1 MQIVVRSV
9 KGEKGV
15 KTEDDGI
22 QKVGFLSPSPV
33 CRWPGWVSKYCIEIL
48 EYKEEKWCD
57 SPVGTQCP
65 EYYFLTFLL
74 EYFCE
79 LLLSNWCC
87 YSYWKAQTTRHVRC
101 GLMGWAAVYTE
112 KQCGVG
118 GEEGEDNKTLWS
130 NFLQQ
135 SHHQF
140 CNSTPHWCVVSIR
153 VRAFI
158 WSLHLCSLM
167 HWHLKRRRFK
177 KRKQRTHKQHKT
189 NCLNG
194 FQTWSN
200 LNPNFTNKVAKFDP
214 EETHTKT
221 KNKKK
226 S

>member
-1 MQIVVRSV
+1 MQIVVRSM

-33 CRWPGWVSKYCIEIL
+33 CRWPAWVSKYCIEIL

-112 KQCGVG
+112 KQCG
-118 GEEGEDNKTLWS
+118 GEERKGRTTKPSGLISS
-130 NFLQQ
+130 NN
-135 SHHQF
+135 HII
-140 CNSTPHWCVVSIR
+140 NSVTAHRTDVLFPLGLERLFDRCICAHWCTD
-153 VRAFI
+153 I
-158 WSLHLCSLM
+158 WKEGVL
-167 HWHLKRRRFK
+167 RRENKEHTNNIKQIAWTDFK
-177 KRKQRTHKQHKT
+177 H
-189 NCLNG
+189 
-194 FQTWSN
+194 
-200 LNPNFTNKVAKFDP
+200 DP
-214 EETHTKT
+214 I
-221 KNKKK
+221 
-226 S
+226 